1 MEKELTQLLVTNDEK
16 EIKNLIYTFRDKQ
29 VMLDNDIAA
38 LFNTETSLLNRQ
50 MERNINRF
58 PDDFCFQL
66 NSKN

>member
-16 EIKNLIYTFRDKQ
+16 EIKNLNYTFRDKQ